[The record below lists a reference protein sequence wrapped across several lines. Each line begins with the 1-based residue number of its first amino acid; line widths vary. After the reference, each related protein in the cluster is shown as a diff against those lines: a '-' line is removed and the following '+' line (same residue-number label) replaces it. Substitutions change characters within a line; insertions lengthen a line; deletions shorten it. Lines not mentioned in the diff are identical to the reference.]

1 MALDIFLK
9 LDTVVG
15 ESADK
20 IHRKEIDV
28 LFWSWGMLNTGSAH
42 AGGGAGTGKGYV
54 KDLTVTKYVDKS
66 SPALMLGCCSGTH
79 YPRALLTVR
88 KVGGKEPIEYL
99 KIKMEEVFITSI
111 SANGAN
117 NCFRL
122 SEELI
127 FNFAK
132 VRMDYTPQKF
142 DGSKGTAIPFSW
154 DIPSNCTE

>member
-20 IHRKEIDV
+20 THRKEIDV
-28 LFWSWGMLNTGSAH
+28 LFWSWGMLNTRSAH

-79 YPRALLTVR
+79 YPSALLTVR
-88 KVGGKEPIEYL
+88 KVGGKEPVEYL
-99 KIKMEEVFITSI
+99 KIKMQEVFISSVSTR
-111 SANGAN
+111 NDT
-117 NCFRL
+117 NCFQM

-127 FNFAK
+127 LNCAK
-132 VRMDYTPQKF
+132 VSVDYTPQNP
-142 DGSKGTAIPFSW
+142 DGSKGIAIPFRW

>member
-20 IHRKEIDV
+20 THRKEIDV

-79 YPRALLTVR
+79 YPSALLTVR
-88 KVGGKEPIEYL
+88 ESWRERASRV
-99 KIKMEEVFITSI
+99 
-111 SANGAN
+111 
-117 NCFRL
+117 
-122 SEELI
+122 
-127 FNFAK
+127 
-132 VRMDYTPQKF
+132 PQNK
-142 DGSKGTAIPFSW
+142 DARSLHCERYHTKRH
-154 DIPSNCTE
+154 